1 MWQLAQVRLKLR
13 QEEEALA
20 SRKTPPESRLLG
32 MVEEFVFN
40 LDNGGPIMMCSYEDV
55 ESGLVEL

>member
-1 MWQLAQVRLKLR
+1 MRLKLR

-20 SRKTPPESRLLG
+20 SRETPPKSCLLG

-40 LDNGGPIMMCSYEDV
+40 LDNGGPIMTCSYEDV

>member
-1 MWQLAQVRLKLR
+1 MNLDLR

-20 SRKTPPESRLLG
+20 SRETPPEINLLR
-32 MVEEFVFN
+32 MVEELVFKV
-40 LDNGGPIMMCSYEDV
+40 DDRSPIMTCLFEEL